1 MPLSSAI
8 SFRTCPRR
16 RKQVV
21 CIDCRQRQNGNTLAA
36 LVAKPRIV
44 LERAQNRWATTLGL
58 RSTATIRRT
67 LLVRRRQTL
76 GAYSIFTGMF
86 TNCAATGT
94 VNIPRVQSAIPQ
106 SAIRS
111 YHGMSRG
118 ACPVA
123 AFGAMLT
130 RIVGRRSG
138 TSSPRRSGATPSAS
152 ALP

>member
-58 RSTATIRRT
+58 RATATIRRT

-94 VNIPRVQSAIPQ
+94 VNIPRVQSAI
-106 SAIRS
+106 RLH
-111 YHGMSRG
+111 HGMSRG